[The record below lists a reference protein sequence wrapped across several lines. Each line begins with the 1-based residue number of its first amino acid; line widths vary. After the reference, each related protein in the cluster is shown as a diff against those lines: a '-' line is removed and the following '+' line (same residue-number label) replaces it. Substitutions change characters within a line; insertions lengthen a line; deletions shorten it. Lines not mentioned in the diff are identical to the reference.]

1 MTVHNM
7 SDYPRRAFVPIEVPV
22 FRPIPDQPT
31 TRDIALALREL
42 AVTLANLAT
51 VADNNFAAMFDRVKM
66 IMGKLEITE
75 DEFRK
80 KFETL
85 PDAIEAI
92 STGAL
97 EKMSDKKAAKQ
108 LRALKSTGFRI
119 AVKIVTQIL
128 SLIAAAIVG
137 HLLLR
142 MFDHP

>member
-1 MTVHNM
+1 M

-31 TRDIALALREL
+31 TRDIASSIREL
-42 AVTLANLAT
+42 AITVSTLAT

-66 IMGKLEITE
+66 IMLALKITE
-75 DEFRK
+75 DQFRAK
-80 KFETL
+80 METL
-85 PDAIEAI
+85 PDEIEAI

-97 EKMSDKKAAKQ
+97 QKMSDKEAARQ
-108 LRALKSTGFRI
+108 LRTLKSTGFRI

-128 SLIAAAIVG
+128 SLIAAAVVG